1 MIGFDTG
8 PSLTAMTLDL
18 ILLPEPVGQSW
29 LKASDGERKDTGE
42 PSDSQAWDAVV
53 SGVRDVVGEVVL
65 GEDGPS
71 RTLTHQP
78 SGITVRYRSGEA
90 AVNLPFWHSG
100 ADAEWLVRTMYR
112 IGHVVAD
119 ATGLVAHVSQLGVP
133 LTEAESTINAAVD
146 VLFEEGPVSSYVWP
160 SDGLRVYFTGPA
172 NLADAVQRL
181 KSMVVAEESD
191 RFTVQ
196 WSDGPQLE
204 VTFDA
209 GPRIAAEAA
218 EVAEDYGI
226 PEMAAYDRRFQVT
239 FDDVDEVLQEINT
252 LIEVTA
258 HLQYLTGG
266 YVKRSWNDEVS
277 PPYDDPADGS

>member
-1 MIGFDTG
+1 
-8 PSLTAMTLDL
+8 MTLDL
-18 ILLPEPVGQSW
+18 TLLPEPVGQPS
-29 LKASDGERKDTGE
+29 LKASDGERKGTGE
-42 PSDSQAWDAVV
+42 PSDSQAWDAIV

-100 ADAEWLVRTMYR
+100 SDVDAEGLVRTMYR

-133 LTEAESTINAAVD
+133 LTEAESRIDAAVD
-146 VLFEEGPVSSYVWP
+146 LLLDDPVSSHLWP
-160 SDGLRVYFTGPA
+160 RAGFRVYFTGPA
-172 NLADAVQRL
+172 TLADASQRL
-181 KSMVVAEESD
+181 KSMVVAVESD

-209 GPRIAAEAA
+209 GPRIVAEAA

-239 FDDVDEVLQEINT
+239 FDDLDEVLQEINT
-252 LIEVTA
+252 LIEVN
-258 HLQYLTGG
+258 LQLQDLTGG

-277 PPYDDPADGS
+277 PPYDDPVDGS

>member
-1 MIGFDTG
+1 
-8 PSLTAMTLDL
+8 MTLDL
-18 ILLPEPVGQSW
+18 ILLPEPVGQPS
-29 LKASDGERKDTGE
+29 LKASDGERKGAGE
-42 PSDSQAWDAVV
+42 PSDSQAWDVIV

-100 ADAEWLVRTMYR
+100 SDVDAEGLVRTMYR

-133 LTEAESTINAAVD
+133 LTEAESRIDAAVD
-146 VLFEEGPVSSYVWP
+146 LLLDDPVSSHLWP
-160 SDGLRVYFTGPA
+160 RAGFRVYFTGPA
-172 NLADAVQRL
+172 TLADASQRL

-209 GPRIAAEAA
+209 GPRIVAEAA

-239 FDDVDEVLQEINT
+239 FDDLDEVLQEINT
-252 LIEVTA
+252 LIEVN
-258 HLQYLTGG
+258 LQLQDLTGG

-277 PPYDDPADGS
+277 PPYDDPVDGS